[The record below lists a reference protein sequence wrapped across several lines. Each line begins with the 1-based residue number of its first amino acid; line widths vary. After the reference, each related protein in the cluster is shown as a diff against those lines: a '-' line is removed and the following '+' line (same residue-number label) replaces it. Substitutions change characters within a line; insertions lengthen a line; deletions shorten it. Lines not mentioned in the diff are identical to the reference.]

1 MVTHEVDYRG
11 RIAEAVTADEVV
23 EALRAFGLVE
33 VAERLAYLRSLED
46 DLAEDEE
53 PMDLESLRAL
63 GLLLIERPELPKP
76 GIGVSA
82 EGMFQVEWDIV
93 PEGMVVMAFMPG
105 GVINFAAASGSP
117 ELGRARPRISGLAA
131 CDDALT
137 ALAPFMTQ
145 LQTR

>member
-11 RIAEAVTADEVV
+11 RIAEAGTADEVV
-23 EALRAFGLVE
+23 EALRGFGLDE

-46 DLAEDEE
+46 DLAEGEE

-82 EGMFQVEWDIV
+82 EGMLQVEWDIA

-145 LQTR
+145 LRTR